1 MPDSTLTCLSCGQAS
16 SGRARLSLLG
26 TRRFVCAGCS
36 RDNEYPMSRGYR
48 IAFWVG
54 ATFLGLAAV
63 GMLVERRV
71 IPLGLI
77 LLGGMIVG
85 LVRDNKLRQNLA
97 VNSGPDMNDMHSPPP
112 AMPAAFSA
120 QSPPAVNGIVLALLV
135 VVMAAM
141 AVWVWPTRYRY
152 EHTTVS
158 NQMLLVRID
167 RFSGATSLLVD
178 AQWYPVQEYTPRQV
192 TTEPTSSGASNPFS
206 GLSAADTGLFSGLQP
221 LQDAR

>member
-1 MPDSTLTCLSCGQAS
+1 
-16 SGRARLSLLG
+16 
-26 TRRFVCAGCS
+26 
-36 RDNEYPMSRGYR
+36 MSRGYR

-85 LVRDNKLRQNLA
+85 LVRDNKLRKNLA
-97 VNSGPDMNDMHSPPP
+97 GLSGLGAHDMHSPPP
-112 AMPAAFSA
+112 AIQIAPRA
-120 QSPPAVNGIVLALLV
+120 QSPPALNAFALALLV
-135 VVMAAM
+135 IVMAAI

-167 RFSGATSLLVD
+167 RFSGTTSLLVD
-178 AQWYPVQEYTPRQV
+178 AQWYPVQEYTQLR
-192 TTEPTSSGASNPFS
+192 TSTGPTSSDASNPFS
-206 GLSAADTGLFSGLQP
+206 ALSAADTGLFSGLRP